1 MQTTKWYH
9 ELGLLDHGLTMKR
22 GSMTSMDPNGMH
34 NRAPVF
40 DEVNYDYWK
49 KKMHERAH
57 SISGHG
63 SLKFYSHRPISISFH
78 VISYFKVSF
87 QFLYSKVLDFCIFH
101 YYIRD

>member
-1 MQTTKWYH
+1 
-9 ELGLLDHGLTMKR
+9 MK
-22 GSMTSMDPNGMH
+22 GVNMTSMDTNGMP
-34 NRAPVF
+34 NRVPVF

-49 KKMHERAH
+49 KKKSMNMHIQ
-57 SISGHG
+57 SVVMDVWNFI
-63 SLKFYSHRPISISFH
+63 YSHRPISISFH